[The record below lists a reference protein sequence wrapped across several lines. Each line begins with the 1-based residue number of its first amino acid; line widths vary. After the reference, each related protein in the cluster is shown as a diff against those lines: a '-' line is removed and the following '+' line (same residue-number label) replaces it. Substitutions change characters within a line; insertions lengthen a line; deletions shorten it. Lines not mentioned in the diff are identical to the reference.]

1 MRKRIA
7 FICTM
12 ALAAVVPAL
21 GLPQKQINTLV
32 LVGHAGNVPVMQI
45 RGKNY
50 VEVEALAHLADG
62 SVSYSGPQIT
72 LSLPPASGPED
83 AGPAENGGFSKDF
96 LRAAIES
103 LSTIR
108 EWHSALA
115 SAIENQFPVV
125 QSWLATHEA
134 RAMTSLSLAQV
145 AATTDDDRGAAQ
157 LLANAVDRMRQLSEN
172 YVGQRA
178 DLSYIAPD
186 SLQNDKLDQRTVTCG
201 RSLAAMFVSGQF
213 VDEAACH

>member
-7 FICTM
+7 FICTIT
-12 ALAAVVPAL
+12 LAAVVPAL
-21 GLPQKQINTLV
+21 SLPQKQINALI

-45 RGKNY
+45 KGKNY
-50 VEVEALAHLADG
+50 VEVEALARLADG

-72 LSLPPASGPED
+72 LTLSPDSGPED
-83 AGPAENGGFSKDF
+83 AGSAKNGGFSKDF

-134 RAMTSLSLAQV
+134 RAITGLSLAQV
-145 AATTDDDRGAAQ
+145 AATTDDDHGAAQ
-157 LLANAVDRMRQLSEN
+157 LLAGEVDRVRQLSGN
-172 YVGQRA
+172 YAGQRA
-178 DLSYIAPD
+178 DLIYIAPD
-186 SLQNDKLDQRTVTCG
+186 SLQNDELDKRAVACG
-201 RSLAAMFVSGQF
+201 RSLAALFVSGQF